1 MSNLLDLGIALAFV
15 GVLIAFTALL
25 VWRAYAGKPVNKAE
39 EQIFTLGI
47 ALGGVAM
54 FLGLQNVGVGNFRE
68 SLSVVVH
75 HLVGAV
81 AVNVAAMFCKMVYTY
96 FSTTKVV
103 VQKSNEVSSLDDL
116 ANVLRVNQKNQDE
129 NTARLIAALESNQI
143 KMDVNFMKLDTT
155 LNSFVRDLADRLVK
169 QIEEVIVTLN
179 DKLTVQLGDNFKRL
193 NDAVNNLVIWQNNYK
208 EQLEHWQTLNKQAV
222 GELERSANAL
232 TTAANQTTNFADS
245 ANRLETLIQS
255 LSSQYEVM
263 VRAQLQMESSLRS
276 LADMPRIVG
285 DKLNEMITTVSTSAR
300 DMTNSGTQLSSTVQN
315 NAQQV
320 VELSRNLS
328 TEMTNTERRF
338 GEILN
343 NSLQTYGQN
352 VDRHAQGLYEKL
364 NNSSRDLEN
373 HLRTSSGQ
381 FENTL
386 RQNQDQLHRTLERSQ
401 QEYAQQLIAS
411 AQKIEEHTYQIEKAV
426 EEELDRTIRIFAE
439 KVVNI
444 LTYAVQTAQSAY
456 SMASDAK
463 DEVKNGRV

>member
-15 GVLIAFTALL
+15 GVLIAFTLL
-25 VWRAYAGKPVNKAE
+25 LLWRAYQGVPVNKAE

-54 FLGLQNVGVGNFRE
+54 FFGLQNVGVGNFRE

-81 AVNVAAMFCKMVYTY
+81 AVNVAAMFCKMIYTY

-129 NTARLIAALESNQI
+129 NTARLIEALESNQT

-208 EQLEHWQTLNKQAV
+208 EQLEHWQSVNKQAV
-222 GELERSANAL
+222 SELERSAQAL
-232 TTAANQTTNFADS
+232 TSAATQTTSFTDS
-245 ANRLETLIQS
+245 ANRLESLIQS

-263 VRAQLQMESSLRS
+263 VRAQLQMESSLKS

-285 DKLNEMITTVSTSAR
+285 DKLNEMVTTVSSSAR
-300 DMTNSGTQLSSTVQN
+300 EMTTSGSQLTSTIQN
-315 NAQQV
+315 NAYQV
-320 VELSRNLS
+320 VELSKNLNQ
-328 TEMTNTERRF
+328 EMTNTERKF

-343 NSLQTYGQN
+343 GSVQTFGQN
-352 VDRHAQGLYEKL
+352 VDRHAQALYEKL
-364 NNSSRDLEN
+364 SNSTRELDN

-386 RQNQDQLHRTLERSQ
+386 RQNQDQLHRTLEKSQ

-456 SMASDAK
+456 GMANEAK

>member
-1 MSNLLDLGIALAFV
+1 MANLLDLGIALAFV
-15 GVLIAFTALL
+15 GVLIAFTMLL
-25 VWRAYAGKPVNKAE
+25 LWRAYQGTPVNKAE

-54 FLGLQNVGVGNFRE
+54 FFGLQNVGVGNFRE

-81 AVNVAAMFCKMVYTY
+81 AVNVAAMFCKMIYTY

-129 NTARLIAALESNQI
+129 NTARLIAALESNQT

-193 NDAVNNLVIWQNNYK
+193 NDAVNNLVIWQS
-208 EQLEHWQTLNKQAV
+208 LNKQAV
-222 GELERSANAL
+222 SELERSAQAL
-232 TTAANQTTNFADS
+232 TSAATQTTSFTDS
-245 ANRLETLIQS
+245 ANRLESLIQS

-263 VRAQLQMESSLRS
+263 VRAQLQMESSLKS

-285 DKLNEMITTVSTSAR
+285 DKLNEMVTTVSSSAR
-300 DMTNSGTQLSSTVQN
+300 EMTTSGSQLTSTIQN
-315 NAQQV
+315 NAYQV
-320 VELSRNLS
+320 VELSKNLNQ
-328 TEMTNTERRF
+328 EMTNTERKF

-343 NSLQTYGQN
+343 GSVQTFGQN
-352 VDRHAQGLYEKL
+352 VDRHAQALYEKL
-364 NNSSRDLEN
+364 SNSTRELDN

-386 RQNQDQLHRTLERSQ
+386 RQNQDQLHRTLEKSQ

-456 SMASDAK
+456 GMANEAK